1 MVGHIACVMLYK
13 HTRHDQNPH
22 QPGTL
27 ISSRGGHAR
36 VTTQLRTPKK
46 NHTLAQLHH
55 HKADTTPMLHSPIRS
70 RDFAAYRGDAVT
82 DRPNTASTQRTTYNL
97 QPTTY
102 NVQRTTYNVPI
113 TTYSLQRTEYIVP
126 STMYS
131 SPPPAYQRHYLA
143 TLYPTQWVTHI
154 VPDTMY
160 STQCA
165 VPSLPTLQ
173 STTDTTQCELT
184 M

>member
-1 MVGHIACVMLYK
+1 LG
-13 HTRHDQNPH
+13 P
-22 QPGTL
+22 
-27 ISSRGGHAR
+27 
-36 VTTQLRTPKK
+36 TQVQTKSCF
-46 NHTLAQLHH
+46 QLNLLL
-55 HKADTTPMLHSPIRS
+55 P
-70 RDFAAYRGDAVT
+70 FVT
-82 DRPNTASTQRTTYNL
+82 DRHNSASTQYTTYNVQPTTYNLQRTTYNV

-102 NVQRTTYNVPI
+102 NLQRTTYNVPI
-113 TTYSLQRTEYIVP
+113 TTYSLQRTGYIVP
-126 STMYS
+126 STMYT

-173 STTDTTQCELT
+173 STTDTTQCERT